1 MAVTVSLRGKT
12 QVKKVVVGKPVRRI
26 NVAPTANID
35 NLTGVDTSGKVNG
48 SVLVY
53 NSTSGNFEA
62 LLTLQEQE
70 VNGGQ
75 Y

>member
-12 QVKKVVVGKPVRRI
+12 KVKRVVVGKPIRRI
-26 NVAPTANID
+26 VSTTGNIN
-35 NLTGVDTSGKVNG
+35 NLAGVDTAGAVDGAILVFSEASGR
-48 SVLVY
+48 
-53 NSTSGNFEA
+53 FEA
-62 LLTLQEQE
+62 TTELNNQE

>member
-26 NVAPTANID
+26 NTASANID

>member
-1 MAVTVSLRGKT
+1 MAVTVSLRGNTK
-12 QVKKVVVGKPVRRI
+12 VKRVVVGKPIRRI
-26 NVAPTANID
+26 DTTTGNIN
-35 NLTGVDTSGKVNG
+35 NLAGIDTSGKVDG

-53 NSTSGNFEA
+53 NESTGNFEA
-62 LLTLQEQE
+62 VSELNNQE

>member
-1 MAVTVSLRGKT
+1 MAVVVSSRGKT
-12 QVKKVVVGKPVRRI
+12 KVKRVVVGKPIRRI
-26 NVAPTANID
+26 DPTQGSID
-35 NLTGVDTSGKVNG
+35 TIGGVDTSGKENG

-53 NSTSGNFEA
+53 NSSSEKFEA
-62 LLTLQEQE
+62 TRTLENQD

>member
-12 QVKKVVVGKPVRRI
+12 KVKRVVVGKPIRRI
-26 NVAPTANID
+26 NTTQGNIN
-35 NLTGVDTSGKVNG
+35 NLAGVDTSGVTDG
-48 SVLVY
+48 AILVY
-53 NSTSGNFEA
+53 NESTENFEA
-62 LLTLQEQE
+62 TPTLNNQE

>member
-12 QVKKVVVGKPVRRI
+12 KVKRVVVGKPIRRI
-26 NVAPTANID
+26 NTTQGNIN
-35 NLTGVDTSGKVNG
+35 NLAGVDTSGATDG
-48 SVLVY
+48 AVLVY
-53 NSTSGNFEA
+53 NESTENFEA
-62 LLTLQEQE
+62 TTTLNNQE

>member
-12 QVKKVVVGKPVRRI
+12 KVKRVVVGKPIRRI
-26 NVAPTANID
+26 VSTTGNI
-35 NLTGVDTSGKVNG
+35 NNIGGVDTSNVSDGAI
-48 SVLVY
+48 LVY
-53 NSTSGNFEA
+53 SESSGNFEA
-62 LLTLQEQE
+62 TTEINNQE

>member
-1 MAVTVSLRGKT
+1 MAVIVSSRGKT
-12 QVKKVVVGKPVRRI
+12 KVKRVVVGKPIRRI
-26 NVAPTANID
+26 NPTTGSID
-35 NLTGVDTSGKVNG
+35 TLGGVDTSGKENG

-53 NSTSGNFEA
+53 NSTSEKFEA
-62 LLTLQEQE
+62 TKTLEEQE